1 MSLSKIIEEMYMG
14 YKFAY
19 VLFFF
24 AKTLPADLEKK
35 SEMKEKKNSEIK
47 ENLKYQLKPIYKT
60 MHEARQFYENKS
72 QSVTSGHLASD
83 TLEYFAIGA
92 MTYLIVHPLQTWKI
106 SQRFKNYEGE
116 EADLS

>member
-35 SEMKEKKNSEIK
+35 SEMKEKKNSEMK
-47 ENLKYQLKPIYKT
+47 EDLKYQLKPIYKT

-72 QSVTSGHLASD
+72 ISGTA
-83 TLEYFAIGA
+83 EYFAIGA
-92 MTYLIVHPLQTWKI
+92 MTYLVVHPLQTWKI

-116 EADLS
+116 EMNIANFLE